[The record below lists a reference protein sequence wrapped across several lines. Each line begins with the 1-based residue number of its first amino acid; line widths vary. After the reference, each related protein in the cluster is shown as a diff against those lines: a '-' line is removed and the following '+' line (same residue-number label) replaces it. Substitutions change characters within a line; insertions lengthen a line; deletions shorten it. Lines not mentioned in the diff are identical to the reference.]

1 MKRILTIL
9 ALSLVLTL
17 TLTSCGMLEDFIGGL
32 LGGEDT
38 PADTDMSS
46 GEDNRAVTKMTDAAL
61 EALLAQGFEKVSDEE
76 EAAET
81 ERTVEELLQMLAD
94 GTPMQDSSG
103 ADYGTLPQTFS
114 VDLTEMAQLQGT
126 TVQFSEEEWVTD
138 KTVEEFDM
146 EDFTAEMT
154 PEEKAEWDEM
164 MSKTEEDWAAEIAAM
179 EAEME
184 ELTNSLNGSGGD
196 DTTDTGDTGDL
207 GDLGDV
213 EIPDMDDIQKQIED
227 AMKDLPDE
235 YKDIFGDLGGLS
247 DLGDLEGLLGG
258 LLGGN

>member
-1 MKRILTIL
+1 MKRFFTIL
-9 ALSLVLTL
+9 ALMLVLTF
-17 TLTSCGMLEDFIGGL
+17 TLTSCTLIDNILGIFRKEPSVED
-32 LGGEDT
+32 D
-38 PADTDMSS
+38 
-46 GEDNRAVTKMTDAAL
+46 RAVTKMTDAAL
-61 EALLAQGFEKVSDEE
+61 EALLAQGFERVSDGE

-81 ERTVEELLQMLAD
+81 ERTVEELLQMLSD
-94 GTPMQDSSG
+94 GVPMTDSSG
-103 ADYGTLPQTFS
+103 ADYGTIPQTFS

-164 MSKTEEDWAAEIAAM
+164 MSKTEEDWAAEIAEM

-184 ELTNSLNGSGGD
+184 EMVNSMNDSGGD
-196 DTTDTGDTGDL
+196 DDDYDTGDIGDI
-207 GDLGDV
+207 

-227 AMKDLPDE
+227 AMKDIPDE
-235 YKDIFGDLGGLS
+235 YKDLFGDLGGLG

>member
-1 MKRILTIL
+1 MKRIFTIL

-17 TLTSCGMLEDFIGGL
+17 TLTSCSMLEDLIGGL
-32 LGGEDT
+32 LGSENT
-38 PADTDMSS
+38 PAETDVSS

-61 EALLAQGFEKVSDEE
+61 EALLAQGFEKVSDDEE

-103 ADYGTLPQTFS
+103 ADYSTIPQTFS

-126 TVQFSEEEWVTD
+126 TVQFSEEPWETD

-184 ELTNSLNGSGGD
+184 ELTNSMNDFGGD
-196 DTTDTGDTGDL
+196 DTYDT

-213 EIPDMDDIQKQIED
+213 EIPDMGDIQQQIED
-227 AMKDLPDE
+227 AMKDIPDE
-235 YKDIFGDLGGLS
+235 YKDMFGDLGGLG

>member
-1 MKRILTIL
+1 MKRIFTIL
-9 ALSLVLTL
+9 ALTLVLAL
-17 TLTSCGMLEDFIGGL
+17 TLTSCSMLEDLIGGL

-38 PADTDMSS
+38 PADTDVTS
-46 GEDNRAVTKMTDAAL
+46 GEDNRAITKMTDAAL
-61 EALLAQGFEKVSDEE
+61 EALLAQGFEKVSDDEE

-81 ERTVEELLQMLAD
+81 ERTVEELLQMLAN

-103 ADYGTLPQTFS
+103 ADYSTIPQTFS

-126 TVQFSEEEWVTD
+126 TVQFSEDAWVTD

-184 ELTNSLNGSGGD
+184 ELTNSMNDSGGD
-196 DTTDTGDTGDL
+196 DSYDTGDQ

-227 AMKDLPDE
+227 AMKDIPDE
-235 YKDIFGDLGGLS
+235 YKDMFGDSGGLG

>member
-1 MKRILTIL
+1 MKRIFTIL

-17 TLTSCGMLEDFIGGL
+17 TLTSCSMLEDLIGGL
-32 LGGEDT
+32 LGSENT
-38 PADTDMSS
+38 PAETDVSS

-61 EALLAQGFEKVSDEE
+61 EALLAQGFEKVSDDEE

-103 ADYGTLPQTFS
+103 ADYSTIPQTFS

-126 TVQFSEEEWVTD
+126 TVQFSEEPWETD

-154 PEEKAEWDEM
+154 PEEKAEWDAM

-184 ELTNSLNGSGGD
+184 ELTNSMNDFGGD
-196 DTTDTGDTGDL
+196 DTYDT

-213 EIPDMDDIQKQIED
+213 EIPDMGDIQQQIED
-227 AMKDLPDE
+227 AMKDIPDE
-235 YKDIFGDLGGLS
+235 YKDMFGDLGGLG